1 MAHRLAALGAA
12 ARGTLDVQWVSL
24 SCPSRAVSICGR
36 LQLTLGATGRRGED
50 KAKSVPTWGLQAQQ
64 RQRPLS
70 SDVLQTVWRCRRGL
84 CALGLAWAGTAT
96 ASNVGEA
103 GVAHRLAGQQAAA
116 RGALDV
122 QWVLLAPQVEQCL
135 SADGCSLHYRRDKPP
150 WRRRGKVCPHVGP
163 AGAAVTPGSA
173 ERCSPIGMSLSLR
186 SLCPRSA
193 LCTHGGRIQCRRGWS
208 GPQAGCPRGSGA
220 WDIGCAVG
228 FAFPPKSSSAYR
240 QTAAARTR
248 RDKPLWRRQSK
259 VCPHVGPAGAAATA
273 ASVVRR
279 AADGMSLSLGTL

>member
-1 MAHRLAALGAA
+1 M
-12 ARGTLDVQWVSL
+12 
-24 SCPSRAVSICGR
+24 
-36 LQLTLGATGRRGED
+36 
-50 KAKSVPTWGLQAQQ
+50 
-64 RQRPLS
+64 
-70 SDVLQTVWRCRRGL
+70 
-84 CALGLAWAGTAT
+84 
-96 ASNVGEA
+96 
-103 GVAHRLAGQQAAA
+103 AHRLAGQQAAA

-173 ERCSPIGMSLSLR
+173 ERCSPNGMSLSLR

-228 FAFPPKSSSAYR
+228 GACPPSRAVPIYRRPQLAVGVTSHRGEDKANSVPTWGQQVQQRRRPLSSDGL
-240 QTAAARTR
+240 QTVCRCRWGLCALGLACARAATASDVGEAGVAHWLAALGAAAR
-248 RDKPLWRRQSK
+248 
-259 VCPHVGPAGAAATA
+259 
-273 ASVVRR
+273 
-279 AADGMSLSLGTL
+279 GTLDELGLELEGEGGFTG